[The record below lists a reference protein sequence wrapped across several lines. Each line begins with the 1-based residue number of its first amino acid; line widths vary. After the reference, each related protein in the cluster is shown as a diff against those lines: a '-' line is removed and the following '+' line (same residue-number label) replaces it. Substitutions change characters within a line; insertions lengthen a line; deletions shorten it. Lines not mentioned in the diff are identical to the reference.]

1 MILAPVI
8 VRFLEKGGH
17 ETLARFT
24 AYAGYSW
31 LGALFLFF
39 SISISLDFL
48 RLLTLVSGLLLKVDF
63 SPVTSAYRFFFLVAL
78 ACSVLIAC
86 YGSREANNIHLETLR
101 IHTHKIPKEIKKLT
115 IVQISDVHLGLIVRE
130 ERLKKIGELVKKAH
144 PDILVSTGDLVDGD
158 LDKVNGLVDILKNIE
173 PPFGKFAI
181 TGNHE
186 FYAGIEKSLDFTKK
200 TGFTILRGEG
210 LTIKGIINIAGVDDI
225 AGKPFNY
232 REVSEKTLLSGLP
245 RKLFTVLL
253 KHRPVIDEDALGFFD
268 LQLSGHTHKGQ
279 IYPFR
284 YLTDLFFPLHTGYHE
299 LPNKAHLYVSKGSG
313 TWGPPIRFLAP
324 PEVTIIELVYTP

>member
-8 VRFLEKGGH
+8 VRLLEKEGH
-17 ETLARFT
+17 ESLARFT
-24 AYAGYSW
+24 AYTGYSW
-31 LGALFLFF
+31 LGLLFLFF
-39 SISISLDFL
+39 SISISIDFL
-48 RLLTLVSGLLLKVDF
+48 RLLMLASGLLLKMDF
-63 SPVTSAYRFFFLVAL
+63 SPVISTYRFFFLAAF

-101 IHTHKIPKEIKKLT
+101 IYTHKIPKEIKKFT

-130 ERLKKIGELVKKAH
+130 KRLKKIGELVEKAH

-158 LDKVNGLVDILKNIE
+158 LGKVNGLVDILKNIE

-186 FYAGIEKSLDFTKK
+186 FYAGIENSLDFIKK
-200 TGFTILRGEG
+200 AGFTILRGEG
-210 LTIKGIINIAGVDDI
+210 ITINGLINIAGIDDI

-232 REVSEKTLLSGLP
+232 REVSERALLSSLP
-245 RKLFTVLL
+245 RELFTVLL
-253 KHRPVIDEDALGFFD
+253 KHRPVINEDALGFFD

-284 YLTDLFFPLHTGYHE
+284 YLTGLFFPLYTGYHE
-299 LPNKAHLYVSKGSG
+299 LPNKSHLYVSKGSG
-313 TWGPPIRFLAP
+313 TWGPPIRFLAS
-324 PEVTIIELVYTP
+324 PEVTVIELVYTP